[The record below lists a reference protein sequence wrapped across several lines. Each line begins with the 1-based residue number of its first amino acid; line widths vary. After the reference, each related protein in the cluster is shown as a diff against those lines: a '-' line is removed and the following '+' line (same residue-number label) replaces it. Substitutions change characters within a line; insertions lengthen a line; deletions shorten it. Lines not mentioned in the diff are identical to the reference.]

1 MAIPDFQTLMLPLL
15 RLCADGNTH
24 SLAEAVHTL
33 GDEFNVSIDERQVLL
48 KSGQTRLYN
57 RVAWTS
63 TYLRKAGLL
72 DATGAGK
79 FRISDLGRQ
88 VLVRAPPSLDVAYLA
103 KEFPAVAQFLHGRR
117 KAIATASGTPPF
129 DEVTKTWASRHDVT
143 LRISGKMDDA
153 LADAETRRS
162 VFELMAFAIENA
174 DEERPGGWILRE
186 TSRGLR
192 LLTGRLIALD
202 FRKGRL
208 RIAVQ
213 GAVTTEECA
222 ALGADPEK
230 EDVEFRSIAGAQLLT
245 IQPRQ
250 AAAALA
256 SLQTRF
262 NTFVD
267 SAMALIRRPVDLSE
281 HCPEAVAFIGQAL
294 GRSLP
299 QPVAE
304 EEPAEE
310 SEVDSDGESAEEGR
324 SPIVRGRAPIFE
336 LGNQSILGLVDE
348 IERDQIALPDLQRPF
363 VWEDTKVRDLLDSL
377 FVGFPVGTLV
387 FWQASGDTDAR
398 MVGSDKDSSRATTLV
413 IDGQQR
419 LTSLYA
425 VIRGAEVVAQDGGRY
440 RIQIAFR
447 PRDGRFEVAD
457 AATRNDPEFLDDVT
471 ELWKPEKGRPQIRRE
486 LLNGLR
492 DAGRVVSQEYED
504 AVERNLDRAHSIGDY
519 RFPTVLIRRTAS
531 MGGPQTT
538 EEDVAEIFVRI
549 NNQGTRLRQS
559 DFVLTLLSVFHGA
572 LRDRIE
578 SSAKKM
584 SDGRAISL
592 DAQQLLRVACAVAF
606 GRARML
612 AIYRFLRGVD
622 PVTGEAEPEDRRRRL
637 SELDA
642 AVEDCMDLTT
652 WRDFLMRV
660 GRAGFVSEDLISSKS
675 AIVNAYALYVRGLR
689 LGVPRAQLG
698 QLISRWVFGTLLTAR
713 YSSSSETVFER
724 DLTRIAFGP
733 AATAEAYVAEV
744 DKALDEILTNDFWT
758 HTLPSLMETPRST
771 SPVALAFKAAQV
783 VLGSRALFSD
793 VTILQLCDPAASAA
807 RSAAESH
814 HLFPVSWLRR
824 NGIDDRRLI
833 NQVANLAA
841 VVWHDN
847 SQISAQAPTQY
858 VPRMRQLANIDD
870 ERWSR
875 SLAEH
880 GLPTGWESMPY
891 KDFLRERR
899 SRMAD
904 IIRVAYR
911 QLGGEGEASPLAP
924 PWFMTGAESVWKEI
938 AQAELSLRK
947 AVRRVYSE
955 RFGIE
960 AATRI
965 EANLPERERESVSRA
980 LRSRPSGSD
989 PLTVTDYL
997 YLGQLLP
1004 LLTHGSVADVSGRM
1018 FDWSKE
1024 TKGKL
1029 NEAVSAIAP
1038 VRNDIAHVR
1047 EVDRDRLLR
1056 ATLAAS
1062 EIWKAVTEYAKL
1074 RDTSSGRSGE

>member
-1 MAIPDFQTLMLPLL
+1 M
-15 RLCADGNTH
+15 
-24 SLAEAVHTL
+24 
-33 GDEFNVSIDERQVLL
+33 
-48 KSGQTRLYN
+48 
-57 RVAWTS
+57 
-63 TYLRKAGLL
+63 
-72 DATGAGK
+72 
-79 FRISDLGRQ
+79 
-88 VLVRAPPSLDVAYLA
+88 
-103 KEFPAVAQFLHGRR
+103 
-117 KAIATASGTPPF
+117 
-129 DEVTKTWASRHDVT
+129 
-143 LRISGKMDDA
+143 
-153 LADAETRRS
+153 
-162 VFELMAFAIENA
+162 
-174 DEERPGGWILRE
+174 
-186 TSRGLR
+186 
-192 LLTGRLIALD
+192 
-202 FRKGRL
+202 
-208 RIAVQ
+208 Q
-213 GAVTTEECA
+213 GAVAPEECTT
-222 ALGADPEK
+222 LGADSEK
-230 EDVEFRSIAGAQLLT
+230 DAEFRSIPAAQLLT
-245 IQPRQ
+245 IPPRQ
-250 AAAALA
+250 ASVALEL
-256 SLQTRF
+256 LQTRF
-262 NTFVD
+262 NAFVD
-267 SAMALIRRPVDLSE
+267 SAMTLIRRPVDLSD
-281 HCPEAVAFIGQAL
+281 HCPEAVAFIGQVL

-310 SEVDSDGESAEEGR
+310 GEAEGDSDSAEENR
-324 SPIVRGRAPIFE
+324 RPVVRGRAPIFE

-348 IERDQIALPDLQRPF
+348 IERDRIALPDLQRPF

-387 FWQASGDTDAR
+387 FWQASGATDAR
-398 MVGSDKDSSRATTLV
+398 MVGSDKASSRATTLV

-425 VIRGAEVVAQDGGRY
+425 VIRGADVVAQDDSRY

-457 AATRNDPEFLDDVT
+457 AATRNDPEFLDDLT
-471 ELWKPEKGRPQIRRE
+471 ELWKPDKGRPQIRRE

-531 MGGPQTT
+531 MGGPETT

-578 SSAKKM
+578 KSAKKM
-584 SDGRAISL
+584 SEGRAIAI

-622 PVTGEAEPEDRRRRL
+622 PVTGEAEPEDRRVRL
-637 SELDA
+637 AALDA
-642 AVEDCMDLTT
+642 AVEECMDLTT

-660 GRAGFVSEDLISSKS
+660 GRAGFVSEDLISSMS
-675 AIVNAYALYVRGLR
+675 AITNAYALYVRGLR

-698 QLISRWVFGTLLTAR
+698 QLISRWVFGTMLTAR

-724 DLTRIAFGP
+724 DLTRIAFGS
-733 AATAEAYVAEV
+733 AGTAESFMSEV

-758 HTLPSLMETPRST
+758 HTLPALLETPRST

-793 VTILQLCDPAASAA
+793 VTIHQLCDPSASGT

-833 NQVANLAA
+833 NQVANLAD

-847 SQISAQAPTQY
+847 SQISSQAPAHY
-858 VPRMRQLANIDD
+858 VPKMRQSLNIDD
-870 ERWSR
+870 ERWRR

-880 GLPTGWESMPY
+880 GLPAGWEGMPY
-891 KDFLRERR
+891 EDFLRERR

-911 QLGGEGEASPLAP
+911 QLGGEGEASPLVP
-924 PWFMTGAESVWKEI
+924 PWFTPGAEEVWKKI
-938 AQAELSLRK
+938 AQAELSLRQ
-947 AVRRVYSE
+947 AVRRVYSDKFGNE
-955 RFGIE
+955 AAAGIE
-960 AATRI
+960 RS
-965 EANLPERERESVSRA
+965 LPERERESLARA
-980 LRSRPSGSD
+980 LRSRPAGSD

-997 YLGQLLP
+997 YLGQLLS
-1004 LLTHGSVADVSGRM
+1004 LLTHTCVSDVSGRM
-1018 FDWSKE
+1018 FAWNRE
-1024 TKGKL
+1024 TKSKL

-1047 EVDRDRLLR
+1047 EVERERLLR

-1062 EIWKAVTEYAKL
+1062 EIKRAVTNEAA
-1074 RDTSSGRSGE
+1074 

>member
-15 RLCADGNTH
+15 RLCSDGNTH
-24 SLAEAVHTL
+24 SLAESVETL
-33 GDEFNVSIDERQVLL
+33 GNEFNVSPEERQILL

-79 FRISDLGRQ
+79 FRISDLGRK
-88 VLVRAPPSLDVAYLA
+88 LLASAPPSLDVAYLA
-103 KEFPAVAQFLHGRR
+103 KEFPAVAQFLKGRR
-117 KAIATASGTPPF
+117 NASAAISGTPPF
-129 DEVTKTWASRHDVT
+129 DEMTKAWASRPEVMA
-143 LRISGKMDDA
+143 RVARKMDDA
-153 LADAETRRS
+153 FGVPETRQA
-162 VFELMAFAIENA
+162 VLQLTAFAIENA
-174 DEERPGGWILRE
+174 DEERPGGWIVRE
-186 TSRGLR
+186 TPRGLR

-213 GAVTTEECA
+213 GAVSTEEYT

-230 EDVEFRSIAGAQLLT
+230 EDVEFRSIPGAQLLT
-245 IQPRQ
+245 IPPRQ
-250 AAAALA
+250 APAALH
-256 SLQTRF
+256 SLKARF
-262 NTFVD
+262 NAFVD
-267 SAMALIRRPVDLSE
+267 SAMAQIRRPVDLSD
-281 HCPEAVAFIGQAL
+281 HCPEAVALIGQAV
-294 GRSLP
+294 GRILP

-304 EEPAEE
+304 EEPVE
-310 SEVDSDGESAEEGR
+310 EVDADGASDTTEEGR
-324 SPIVRGRAPIFE
+324 TPIVRGRAPIFE
-336 LGNQSILGLVDE
+336 LGNQSLLGLVDE
-348 IERDQIALPDLQRPF
+348 IERDRIALPDLQRPF
-363 VWEDTKVRDLLDSL
+363 VWEDTEVRDLLDSL

-398 MVGSDKDSSRATTLV
+398 MVGTTTASTRATTLV

-425 VIRGAEVVAQDGGRY
+425 VIRGAEVVAQDGSRY

-457 AATRNDPEFLDDVT
+457 AATRNDPEFLDDLT

-486 LLNGLR
+486 LLNRLR
-492 DAGRVVSQEYED
+492 DAGRVVTQEYED

-531 MGGPQTT
+531 MGGPETT

-578 SSAKKM
+578 SRAKSM
-584 SDGRAISL
+584 SGGRAISI

-622 PVTGEAEPEDRRRRL
+622 PVTGEAEPKDRKSRL
-637 SELDA
+637 KELDA
-642 AVEDCMDLTT
+642 AAEDCMDPTT

-660 GRAGFVSEDLISSKS
+660 GRAGFVSEELISSKS

-724 DLTRIAFGP
+724 DLTRIAFGQ

-744 DKALDEILTNDFWT
+744 DKALGEILTNDFWA
-758 HTLPSLMETPRST
+758 HTLPSLLDTPRST

-793 VTILQLCDPAASAA
+793 VTIQQLCDPTANAA

-814 HLFPVSWLRR
+814 HLFPVAWLRR
-824 NGIDDRRLI
+824 NGVDDRRLV
-833 NQVANLAA
+833 NQVANLAD

-847 SQISAQAPTQY
+847 NQISAQAPTSY

-870 ERWSR
+870 ERWNR

-880 GLPTGWESMPY
+880 ALPVGWESMQY
-891 KDFLRERR
+891 RDFLRERR

-911 QLGGEGEASPLAP
+911 QLGGESDASPLTP
-924 PWFMTGAESVWKEI
+924 PWFMPGAEDVWKEI
-938 AQAELSLRK
+938 SQAELNLRK
-947 AVRRVYSE
+947 AVRRVYAE
-955 RFGIE
+955 RFGGE
-960 AATRI
+960 AAARI
-965 EANLPERERESVSRA
+965 EENLPERERESLARA

-989 PLTVTDYL
+989 PLSVTDYL

-1004 LLTHGSVADVSGRM
+1004 LLTHRSVSDVVGRT
-1018 FDWSKE
+1018 FLWSKE
-1024 TKGKL
+1024 TKGHL
-1029 NEAVSAIAP
+1029 NDAVSAIAP

-1047 EVDRDRLLR
+1047 EVDRERLMR
-1056 ATLAAS
+1056 ATLAAAD
-1062 EIWKAVTEYAKL
+1062 IKKAVA
-1074 RDTSSGRSGE
+1074 G